1 MTPTLQLSSITLRV
15 PDLTRS
21 LEFYAGLLGFTLKD
35 QAAHRAGLAAD
46 PAGPALLHLQE
57 ESGAPPAPA
66 DSAGLFHA
74 ALLLRDRAALGA
86 WLHRAADAGVN
97 FEGFADHGVSD
108 ALYLSDPDGN
118 GLEIYADRPRATWPR
133 TADGALKMFTLT
145 LDLRKL
151 VPERSAVTD
160 TPLRGACWGHLH
172 LCVTDLE
179 RSEAFYRNTLG
190 LETTDSSFP
199 GARFLGADGYH
210 HHVGLNT
217 WGQPRQP
224 RPATALGLAEAVF
237 RRHQITA
244 SSTLLDP
251 DRISLRLE
259 PAAV

>member
-1 MTPTLQLSSITLRV
+1 MPSSLQLASVTLRV

-21 LEFYAGLLGFTLKD
+21 LAFYAGQLGLTV
-35 QAAHRAGLAAD
+35 QARSDHRADLVAD
-46 PAGPALLHLQE
+46 PAGPAVLTLLEQ
-57 ESGAPPAPA
+57 ADAAPAPA
-66 DSAGLFHA
+66 DAAGLFHA

-86 WLHRAADAGVN
+86 WLQGAADAGVN

-118 GLEIYADRPRATWPR
+118 GLEVYADRPRETWPR
-133 TADGALKMFTLT
+133 TANGELGMFTRT

-151 VPERSAVTD
+151 VAEGAAVTGP
-160 TPLRGACWGHLH
+160 PLGGARWGHLH
-172 LCVTDLE
+172 LRVTDLE
-179 RSEAFYRNTLG
+179 RSEAFYLKLLG
-190 LETTDSSFP
+190 METMQRSFP

-210 HHVGLNT
+210 HHVGLNI

-224 RPATALGLAEAVF
+224 RPAGALGLTEAVF
-237 RRHQITA
+237 RSNRITA

-259 PAAV
+259 PSGG